1 MKKRSLDI
9 VFLVICVAWAVIV
22 VPRMFTGR
30 WSPEAEMA
38 LVWAGGVLRLAF
50 LAVATYAGAK
60 GLQYLEIGNPT
71 RNAQAL
77 LAGGFGAYLIAQ
89 ATLFTLTIAS
99 GGNPPYPSAADLGFF
114 VSMFLLITGV
124 AMAIHAWLGLG
135 LFPDGGR
142 RAATTAAAVAVPL
155 AAGVIVTIRTL
166 ASADVP
172 VLQTAADMTYPIL
185 DSTLIVLTAAM
196 LRLTLLLGKG
206 TVGVVWR
213 SLLAGFLAMAAGD
226 VVYSFFAGF
235 NLDALDP
242 VLDVLYT
249 VSYALLARGA
259 LLQLKLLR
267 S

>member
-1 MKKRSLDI
+1 MKKRNLDI
-9 VFLVICVAWAVIV
+9 VIIAICLLWAVTV
-22 VPRMFTGR
+22 MPRMFTGR
-30 WSPEAEMA
+30 WSPEAELA
-38 LVWAGGVLRLAF
+38 LVWIGGVLRLIF
-50 LAVATYAGAK
+50 LAVAALG
-60 GLQYLEIGNPT
+60 GLLGLRHLDSSNPART
-71 RNAQAL
+71 SQAL

-89 ATLFTLTIAS
+89 TALFVLSIAS
-99 GGNPPYPSAADLGFF
+99 GGTPPYPSAADIGFF
-114 VSMFLLITGV
+114 VAMFLMIAGV
-124 AMAIHAWLGLG
+124 AVAIRAWLSLG

-142 RAATTAAAVAVPL
+142 RAAKASIVAAVPL
-155 AAGVIVTIRTL
+155 AIGVTVTIWSL

-172 VLQTAADMTYPIL
+172 VLQTAADMAYPIL
-185 DSTLIVLTAAM
+185 DSTLIVLTVAM

-206 TVGVVWR
+206 SVGVVWR

-226 VVYSFFAGF
+226 VVYSVFAGF

-259 LLQLKLLR
+259 LLQLKLLK